1 MTIGAD
7 LSSAHVTAL
16 RGPVDPTAPL
26 LRVQDLTIGTG
37 SAGRRPMSIVQQVSF
52 DVEAGERMG
61 IVGESGSGK
70 SLTLRA
76 IAGLLPRG
84 VAVHSGVIEY
94 GGTDLLTVPT
104 RRRRELMG
112 PEIAMI
118 FQEPMTALNP
128 VMRVGDQIAEGPRR
142 HLGMSKHSAA
152 DLAVQMMANTGIP
165 DPGRRAR
172 AYPHELSGGLRQ
184 RIMIAMAVSCGPKL
198 LLCDEPTTAL
208 DVTVQLQVLKLLE
221 RLCADTGTSLVFVTH
236 DLAVV
241 NQTCSEVAVMYAG
254 QIVESGRVAEV
265 FRTPR
270 HPYTRGLLESAPD
283 FDRPDREL
291 VPIPGVPPNVA
302 DRPPGCPFAP
312 RCGYV
317 TDECTVAMPP
327 RQEVAPGRTVACLHT
342 DQLGQEL
349 A

>member
-1 MTIGAD
+1 V
-7 LSSAHVTAL
+7 SAGGLLGT
-16 RGPVDPTAPL
+16 PL
-26 LRVQDLTIGTG
+26 LSVQDLTIGLRRG
-37 SAGRRPMSIVQQVSF
+37 GRTVRIVEDVSF
-52 DVEAGERMG
+52 DVDPGQRMG

-76 IAGLLPRG
+76 IAGLLPKG
-84 VAVHSGVIEY
+84 VEVLSGRVEY
-94 GGTDLLTVPT
+94 NGTDLLTMPAKA
-104 RRRRELMG
+104 RRALMG

-142 HLGMSKHSAA
+142 HLGMSAKDAGE
-152 DLAVQMMANTGIP
+152 LAVRMMARTGIP
-165 DPGRRAR
+165 DPARRAR

-221 RLCADTGTSLVFVTH
+221 KLCDDTGTSLVFVTH

-241 NQTCSEVAVMYAG
+241 NQTCSELAVMYAG
-254 QIVESGRVAEV
+254 HIVEAGKVKEAFSQ
-265 FRTPR
+265 PR

-283 FDRPDREL
+283 FDHPDRPL
-291 VPIPGVPPNVA
+291 VPIPCFPPNVA

-317 TDECTVAMPP
+317 RKHCTDAPP
-327 RQEVAPGRTVACLHT
+327 PLAEVIPGRLAACYESDRLV
-342 DQLGQEL
+342 EVL